1 MAGSIKNIKCYWDPL
16 NSIAQFFSY
25 YPNASKSH
33 IVVKIQYLQTA
44 RVTFGNTKVSLT
56 SEGMRHLGTVTGSDY
71 FKEKCVSDLE
81 VNFRNQLEL
90 LSKIAE
96 TEPQSA
102 YADLLVVL

>member
-1 MAGSIKNIKCYWDPL
+1 M
-16 NSIAQFFSY
+16 Q
-25 YPNASKSH
+25 
-33 IVVKIQYLQTA
+33 
-44 RVTFGNTKVSLT
+44 
-56 SEGMRHLGTVTGSDY
+56 HLGTVTGSDY

>member
-1 MAGSIKNIKCYWDPL
+1 
-16 NSIAQFFSY
+16 
-25 YPNASKSH
+25 
-33 IVVKIQYLQTA
+33 
-44 RVTFGNTKVSLT
+44 
-56 SEGMRHLGTVTGSDY
+56 MRHLGTVTGSDY

-96 TEPQSA
+96 TEPQAA